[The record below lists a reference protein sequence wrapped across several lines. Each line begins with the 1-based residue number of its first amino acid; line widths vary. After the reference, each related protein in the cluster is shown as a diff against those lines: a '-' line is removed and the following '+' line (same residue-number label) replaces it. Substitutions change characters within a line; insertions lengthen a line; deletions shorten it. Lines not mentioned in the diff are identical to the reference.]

1 MAFNDTMA
9 RKATAGNFRSAPA
22 GQREHD
28 RAGYSTLPLSIGTK
42 YVKFDFMQ
50 RQAEVHVNDAADL
63 RLAIDVGSSMNTALR
78 AWIGTARKSTSFFV
92 CLEDHHMCTKTRCYS
107 AVAKSASDGV

>member
-9 RKATAGNFRSAPA
+9 RKATAGDLRSAPA

-28 RAGYSTLPLSIGTK
+28 RAGYSTLPPSIGTK

-50 RQAEVHVNDAADL
+50 RLAKVHVNDASDF
-63 RLAIDVGSSMNTALR
+63 RLAIDVDSSMHTALR
-78 AWIGTARKSTSFFV
+78 AWIG
-92 CLEDHHMCTKTRCYS
+92 M
-107 AVAKSASDGV
+107 ASDSSTAQDGDAARGRYFFNQ